1 MPRQVRVAAAL
12 AATIAV
18 AAAPRAAALSSS
30 IIGVPDRM
38 IPSQSILKADFG
50 KASVSRFFHCLQ
62 RGLQSFTLMPR
73 VPLTAIE
80 SLLVSHD
87 RAIVIFF
94 GERLSNDLSSLT
106 TIPPFDDRPF
116 WQLIPLDIAL
126 SSVKES
132 DALAGS
138 DAIKSHTGKHG
149 AVCFVVRRP
158 GEEGGEISAH
168 RFAFA
173 SSPVRIV

>member
-50 KASVSRFFHCLQ
+50 KAS
-62 RGLQSFTLMPR
+62 
-73 VPLTAIE
+73 
-80 SLLVSHD
+80 
-87 RAIVIFF
+87 
-94 GERLSNDLSSLT
+94 
-106 TIPPFDDRPF
+106 
-116 WQLIPLDIAL
+116 LIPLDIAL

-132 DALAGS
+132 DALTGS

-158 GEEGGEISAH
+158 G
-168 RFAFA
+168 
-173 SSPVRIV
+173 